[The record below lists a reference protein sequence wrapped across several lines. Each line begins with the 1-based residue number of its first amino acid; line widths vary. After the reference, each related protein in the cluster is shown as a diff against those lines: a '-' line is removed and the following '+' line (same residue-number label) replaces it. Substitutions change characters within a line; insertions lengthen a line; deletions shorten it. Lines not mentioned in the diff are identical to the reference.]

1 MKISGKDFIKFIC
14 DNINEKRHPYIYS
27 NLIKSTNNWIDDML
41 KGKGRAIYNS
51 KYSDVYLDIE
61 EIIFLKITENF
72 DLFYK
77 ELKSLVKDLIG
88 KNRYNDNKD
97 IIEEIFSYQN
107 LRMPR
112 INSENKKLNFN
123 YNIAE
128 YLFFLDTNEKVKLKK
143 HPNTIKTVNTKDF
156 KNEYWEFTRK
166 KIIWARKSDRIKNE
180 IDYDNAKLKEMK
192 ELSEKV
198 KRDKK
203 SSNEKVAM
211 FDKLNKFDKYD
222 SLTLKN
228 NRRLHK

>member
-1 MKISGKDFIKFIC
+1 M
-14 DNINEKRHPYIYS
+14 NEKNELDILIPVFNENENIIKTLK
-27 NLIKSTNNWIDDML
+27 NIKS
-41 KGKGRAIYNS
+41 
-51 KYSDVYLDIE
+51 V
-61 EIIFLKITENF
+61 
-72 DLFYK
+72 
-77 ELKSLVKDLIG
+77 
-88 KNRYNDNKD
+88 
-97 IIEEIFSYQN
+97 
-107 LRMPR
+107 
-112 INSENKKLNFN
+112 LNFN

-143 HPNTIKTVNTKDF
+143 HPNTIKTVNIKDF
-156 KNEYWEFTRK
+156 KNEYWEFTKK

-192 ELSEKV
+192 ELSAKV
-198 KRDKK
+198 KRDNK